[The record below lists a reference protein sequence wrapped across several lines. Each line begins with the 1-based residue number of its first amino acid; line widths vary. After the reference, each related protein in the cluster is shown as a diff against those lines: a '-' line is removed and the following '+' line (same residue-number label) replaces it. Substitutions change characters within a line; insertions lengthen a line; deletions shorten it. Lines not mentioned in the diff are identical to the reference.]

1 MTRFQKE
8 NGLLQDVCL
17 VARSKS
23 LLEQYEAALNQK
35 GIKACRIS
43 RDKAEDRAAV
53 GVRLATMHRVK
64 GLEFDRVIIAAVND
78 GVVPEPKAI
87 KETMDSAIQK
97 ADELK
102 ERSLLYVAA
111 TRAKKEVLVL
121 SLIHI

>member
-1 MTRFQKE
+1 
-8 NGLLQDVCL
+8 
-17 VARSKS
+17 
-23 LLEQYEAALNQK
+23 
-35 GIKACRIS
+35 
-43 RDKAEDRAAV
+43 
-53 GVRLATMHRVK
+53 MHRVK

-111 TRAKKEVLVL
+111 TRAKKEVLITSFGKPSVYL
-121 SLIHI
+121 GNFAM